1 LTNTSSI
8 ANEKEKYYWLNII
21 SICMENINFN
31 IKFIFV
37 INSIIFIFQYKVVV
51 LVRDINK
58 NIFLNSLKKKQLIH
72 KTIDIFDQK
81 YIYSFCKLKLMW
93 QHSQVS
99 ERVHKPN
106 TQNHLTQ
113 TFLEKITHVTC
124 MTCVW
129 LHFHSFNHWFIY
141 K

>member
-1 LTNTSSI
+1 MIFNIKFILLTNTSSI

-58 NIFLNSLKKKQLIH
+58 NIFLNSL
-72 KTIDIFDQK
+72 
-81 YIYSFCKLKLMW
+81 
-93 QHSQVS
+93 
-99 ERVHKPN
+99 
-106 TQNHLTQ
+106 
-113 TFLEKITHVTC
+113 
-124 MTCVW
+124 
-129 LHFHSFNHWFIY
+129 
-141 K
+141 